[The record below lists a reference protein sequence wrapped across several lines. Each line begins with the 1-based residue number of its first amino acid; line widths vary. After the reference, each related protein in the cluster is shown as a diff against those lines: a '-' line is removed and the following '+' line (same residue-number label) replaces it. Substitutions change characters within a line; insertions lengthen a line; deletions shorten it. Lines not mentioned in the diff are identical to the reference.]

1 MAANKLNSRH
11 YYLSKDKGFAYS
23 INTIS
28 KISFKIFLMN
38 IALIIFI
45 LTYIIIGIQNIPK
58 LHINRPAGAL
68 LGAVAMVLFGVLS
81 IKEAYAA
88 IDLDT
93 ILFILGMMI
102 IVAYTEV
109 SGFFQIAEDFILK
122 SAKSASS
129 LLLFLIISS
138 GFLSSLFMNDTICLI
153 LTPIVLR
160 LTRRVSLNPIPYL
173 IALATS
179 SNIGSV
185 MTIIGNPQNMLIGL
199 YSKIPFL
206 EFLMILAPVTIIGL
220 ILNFLVIRFIYRKEI
235 ASKPIVI
242 IGNDSSRIIVQK
254 ELLFV
259 SFFALAL
266 LLVFLSLGFNPPSV
280 AITLACLLIL
290 AGATKPRKAL
300 EEVDW
305 TLLLFF
311 SGLFIVMKGVE
322 KSGIINSIFTYVQH
336 YLSDGR
342 LKQVVNLSLGST
354 VVSNIVSNV
363 PAVIL
368 FSHFFTN
375 LANSKLAWLTLA
387 MSSTLAGNLT
397 IIGSVANIIVFESAR
412 DEVKV
417 SFFEYLKVGLPL
429 TFLSL
434 LLGVFVLAFLG

>member
-1 MAANKLNSRH
+1 
-11 YYLSKDKGFAYS
+11 
-23 INTIS
+23 
-28 KISFKIFLMN
+28 MN
-38 IALIIFI
+38 IALIIFV

-68 LGAVAMVLFGVLS
+68 LGAVAMVLFGVISL
-81 IKEAYAA
+81 KEAYAA

-102 IVAYTEV
+102 IVAYTEL

-122 SAKSASS
+122 SAKNASS
-129 LLLFLIISS
+129 LLLFLVISS
-138 GFLSSLFMNDTICLI
+138 GLLSSLFMNDTICLI
-153 LTPIVLR
+153 LAPIVLR
-160 LTRRVSLNPIPYL
+160 LTRRVYLNPIPYL

-206 EFLMILAPVTIIGL
+206 EFLRILAPVTGL
-220 ILNFLVIRFIYRKEI
+220 GLLINFLVIRFIYRKEI
-235 ASKPIVI
+235 AHKPIVI
-242 IGNDSSRIIVQK
+242 TENDSSRIVVQK

-266 LLVFLSLGFNPPSV
+266 LLVFLSLGFSPPAV

-311 SGLFIVMKGVE
+311 VGLFIVMKGVE
-322 KSGIINSIFTYVQH
+322 KSGIITSIFSYVQH
-336 YLSDGR
+336 YLRDGK
-342 LKQVVNLSLGST
+342 LKQIVNLSLGST

-368 FSHFFTN
+368 FSHFFAN

-412 DEVKV
+412 DEIKV
-417 SFFEYLKVGLPL
+417 GFFEYLKIGLPL
-429 TFLSL
+429 TFITLF
-434 LLGVFVLAFLG
+434 LGVCVLVFLG

>member
-1 MAANKLNSRH
+1 M
-11 YYLSKDKGFAYS
+11 
-23 INTIS
+23 NT
-28 KISFKIFLMN
+28 
-38 IALIIFI
+38 ALVIFI
-45 LTYIIIGIQNIPK
+45 FTYIIIAIQNIPK
-58 LHINRPAGAL
+58 VHINRPAGAL
-68 LGAVAMVLFGVLS
+68 LGAVAMVLFGVISL
-81 IKEAYAA
+81 KEAYAA

-93 ILFILGMMI
+93 ILFLLGMMI

-109 SGFFQIAEDFILK
+109 SGFFEIAENFILEK
-122 SAKSASS
+122 AKTASS
-129 LLLFLIISS
+129 LLLMLIFSS
-138 GFLSSLFMNDTICLI
+138 GLLSSLFMNDTICL
-153 LTPIVLR
+153 LFTPIVLR
-160 LTRRVSLNPIPYL
+160 LTRKTNLNPVPYL

-206 EFLMILAPVTIIGL
+206 DFLKILAPITIIGL
-220 ILNFLVIRFIYRKEI
+220 IVNFFIIRAIYKKDITTNPILVKANGQKPAIQKEI
-235 ASKPIVI
+235 
-242 IGNDSSRIIVQK
+242 
-254 ELLFV
+254 LFV
-259 SFFALAL
+259 SFIAMIL
-266 LLVFLSLGFNPPSV
+266 LLIFLSMGFSPPAV
-280 AITLACLLIL
+280 AITLACFLIL

-311 SGLFIVMKGVE
+311 AGLFIVMKGIE
-322 KSGIINSIFTYVQH
+322 KSGIITSIFNYVQ
-336 YLSDGR
+336 YYFADGKLR
-342 LKQVVNLSLGST
+342 QIVNLSLGST
-354 VVSNIVSNV
+354 AISNIVSNV

-412 DEVKV
+412 DETRV

-429 TFLSL
+429 TFVTL
-434 LLGVFVLAFLG
+434 FLGIIVLFILV

>member
-1 MAANKLNSRH
+1 
-11 YYLSKDKGFAYS
+11 
-23 INTIS
+23 
-28 KISFKIFLMN
+28 MN
-38 IALIIFI
+38 IALVIFV

-68 LGAVAMVLFGVLS
+68 LGAVAMVLFGVISL
-81 IKEAYAA
+81 KEAYAA

-109 SGFFQIAEDFILK
+109 SGFFQIAEDFILRT
-122 SAKSASS
+122 AKNASS
-129 LLLFLIISS
+129 LLLFLVISS
-138 GFLSSLFMNDTICLI
+138 GLLSSLFMNDTICLI

-160 LTRRVSLNPIPYL
+160 LTRRVYLNPIPYL

-185 MTIIGNPQNMLIGL
+185 MTIMGNPQNMLIGL

-206 EFLMILAPVTIIGL
+206 EFLRILAPVTVIGL
-220 ILNFLVIRFIYRKEI
+220 LINFLVIRFIYRKEI
-235 ASKPIVI
+235 ANKPIVI
-242 IGNDSSRIIVQK
+242 REDDSSRIVVQK

-259 SFFALAL
+259 SFFALL
-266 LLVFLSLGFNPPSV
+266 LLLIFLSLGFSPPAV

-311 SGLFIVMKGVE
+311 AGLFIVMRGVE
-322 KSGIINSIFTYVQH
+322 KSGIITSIFSYVQH
-336 YLSDGR
+336 YLSDGK
-342 LKQVVNLSLGST
+342 LKQIVNLSLGST

-368 FSHFFTN
+368 FSHFFAN

-412 DEVKV
+412 DEAKI

-429 TFLSL
+429 TLITL
-434 LLGVFVLAFLG
+434 VLGIFVLLVLG

>member
-1 MAANKLNSRH
+1 MK
-11 YYLSKDKGFAYS
+11 
-23 INTIS
+23 
-28 KISFKIFLMN
+28 
-38 IALIIFI
+38 IALIIFV

-68 LGAVAMVLFGVLS
+68 LGAVAMVLFGVISL
-81 IKEAYAA
+81 KEAYAA

-122 SAKSASS
+122 SAKNASS
-129 LLLFLIISS
+129 LLLFLVISS
-138 GFLSSLFMNDTICLI
+138 GLLSSLFMNDTICLI

-160 LTRRVSLNPIPYL
+160 LTRRVYLNPIPYL

-206 EFLMILAPVTIIGL
+206 EFLRILAPVTVIGL
-220 ILNFLVIRFIYRKEI
+220 LINFLVIRFIYRKEI
-235 ASKPIVI
+235 AHKPIVI
-242 IGNDSSRIIVQK
+242 TENDSSRIVVQK

-266 LLVFLSLGFNPPSV
+266 LLVFLSLGFSPPAV
-280 AITLACLLIL
+280 AITLACFLIL

-311 SGLFIVMKGVE
+311 AGLFIVMKAVE
-322 KSGIINSIFTYVQH
+322 KSGIIGSIFQYAKQ
-336 YLSDGR
+336 YLTDGK
-342 LKQVVNLSLGST
+342 LSQVVKLSFSST
-354 VVSNIVSNV
+354 LVSNIVSNV

-368 FSHFFTN
+368 FSHFFAN

-412 DEVKV
+412 DEAKV

-429 TFLSL
+429 TLITLVLGILVL
-434 LLGVFVLAFLG
+434 LVLG

>member
-1 MAANKLNSRH
+1 
-11 YYLSKDKGFAYS
+11 
-23 INTIS
+23 
-28 KISFKIFLMN
+28 MN
-38 IALIIFI
+38 IALIIFV

-68 LGAVAMVLFGVLS
+68 LGAVAMVLFGVISL
-81 IKEAYAA
+81 KEAYAA

-122 SAKSASS
+122 SAKNASS
-129 LLLFLIISS
+129 LLLFLVISS
-138 GFLSSLFMNDTICLI
+138 GLLSSLFMNDTICLI

-160 LTRRVSLNPIPYL
+160 LTRRVCLNPIPYL

-206 EFLMILAPVTIIGL
+206 EFLRILAPVTVIGL
-220 ILNFLVIRFIYRKEI
+220 LINFLVIRFIYRKEI
-235 ASKPIVI
+235 AHKPIVI
-242 IGNDSSRIIVQK
+242 TENDSSRIVVQK

-266 LLVFLSLGFNPPSV
+266 LLVFLSLGFSPPAV
-280 AITLACLLIL
+280 AITLACFLIL

-311 SGLFIVMKGVE
+311 AGLFIVMKGVE
-322 KSGIINSIFTYVQH
+322 KSGIITSIFSYVQH
-336 YLSDGR
+336 YLSDGK
-342 LKQVVNLSLGST
+342 LKQIVNLSLGST

-368 FSHFFTN
+368 FSHFFAN
-375 LANSKLAWLTLA
+375 LANSRLAWLTLA

-417 SFFEYLKVGLPL
+417 GFFEYLKVGLPL
-429 TFLSL
+429 TLITLF
-434 LLGVFVLAFLG
+434 LGVCVLVFLG

>member
-1 MAANKLNSRH
+1 MK
-11 YYLSKDKGFAYS
+11 
-23 INTIS
+23 
-28 KISFKIFLMN
+28 
-38 IALIIFI
+38 IALIIFV

-68 LGAVAMVLFGVLS
+68 LGAVAMVLFGVISL
-81 IKEAYAA
+81 KEAYAA

-109 SGFFQIAEDFILK
+109 SGFFQIAEDLILK
-122 SAKSASS
+122 SAKSASA
-129 LLLFLIISS
+129 LLLFLVISS
-138 GFLSSLFMNDTICLI
+138 GLLSSLFMNDTICLI

-160 LTRRVSLNPIPYL
+160 LTRRAYLNPIPYL

-206 EFLMILAPVTIIGL
+206 EFLRILAPVTVIGL
-220 ILNFLVIRFIYRKEI
+220 LINFLVIRFIYRKEI
-235 ASKPIVI
+235 AHKPIVI
-242 IGNDSSRIIVQK
+242 TENDSSRIVVQK

-266 LLVFLSLGFNPPSV
+266 LLVFLSLGFSPPAV
-280 AITLACLLIL
+280 AITLACFLIL

-300 EEVDW
+300 EGVDW

-311 SGLFIVMKGVE
+311 VGLFIVMKGVE
-322 KSGIINSIFTYVQH
+322 KSGIIASIFSYVQH
-336 YLSDGR
+336 YLSDGK
-342 LKQVVNLSLGST
+342 LKQIVNLSLGST
-354 VVSNIVSNV
+354 AVSNIVSNV

-368 FSHFFTN
+368 FSHFFAN

-412 DEVKV
+412 DEAKV
-417 SFFEYLKVGLPL
+417 GFFEYLKVGLPL
-429 TFLSL
+429 TFITLV
-434 LLGVFVLAFLG
+434 LGVIVLLILV

>member
-1 MAANKLNSRH
+1 
-11 YYLSKDKGFAYS
+11 
-23 INTIS
+23 
-28 KISFKIFLMN
+28 MN
-38 IALIIFI
+38 IALVIFI

-68 LGAVAMVLFGVLS
+68 LGAVAMVLFGVINL
-81 IKEAYAA
+81 KEAYAA

-122 SAKSASS
+122 SAKNASS
-129 LLLFLIISS
+129 LLLFLVISS
-138 GFLSSLFMNDTICLI
+138 GLLSSLFMNDTICLV

-160 LTRRVSLNPIPYL
+160 LTRRVHLNPIPYL

-206 EFLMILAPVTIIGL
+206 EFLRILAPVTGL
-220 ILNFLVIRFIYRKEI
+220 GLLINFLVIRFIYRKEI
-235 ASKPIVI
+235 AHKPIVI
-242 IGNDSSRIIVQK
+242 RDDDSSRMTVQK
-254 ELLFV
+254 ELLFI
-259 SFFALAL
+259 SFVALIL
-266 LLVFLSLGFNPPSV
+266 LLVFLSLGFSPPAV
-280 AITLACLLIL
+280 AITLACFLIL

-311 SGLFIVMKGVE
+311 AGLFIVMKGVE
-322 KSGIINSIFTYVQH
+322 KSGIITSIFSYVQH
-336 YLSDGR
+336 YLSDGK
-342 LKQVVNLSLGST
+342 LKQIVNLSLGST

-368 FSHFFTN
+368 FSHFFAN
-375 LANSKLAWLTLA
+375 FANSKLAWLTLA

-429 TFLSL
+429 TFITLF
-434 LLGVFVLAFLG
+434 LGVCVLVFLG

>member
-1 MAANKLNSRH
+1 
-11 YYLSKDKGFAYS
+11 
-23 INTIS
+23 
-28 KISFKIFLMN
+28 MN

-68 LGAVAMVLFGVLS
+68 LGAVAMVLLGVISL
-81 IKEAYAA
+81 KEAYTA

-102 IVAYTEV
+102 IVAYTEL

-122 SAKSASS
+122 SAKNASS
-129 LLLFLIISS
+129 LLLFLVISS
-138 GFLSSLFMNDTICLI
+138 GLFSSLFMNDTICLI

-160 LTRRVSLNPIPYL
+160 LTRKVYLNPIPYL

-206 EFLMILAPVTIIGL
+206 EFLRILAPVAVIGL
-220 ILNFLVIRFIYRKEI
+220 LINFLVIRFIYRKEI
-235 ASKPIVI
+235 IHKPIVI
-242 IGNDSSRIIVQK
+242 TENDSSRIVVQK
-254 ELLFV
+254 GLLFV

-266 LLVFLSLGFNPPSV
+266 LLIFLALGFSPPAV

-311 SGLFIVMKGVE
+311 AGLFIVMKAVE
-322 KSGIINSIFTYVQH
+322 KSGIIGFIFQYAKQ
-336 YLSDGR
+336 YLSDGK
-342 LKQVVNLSLGST
+342 LSQVVKLSFSST
-354 VVSNIVSNV
+354 LVSNIVSNV

-417 SFFEYLKVGLPL
+417 GFFEYLKVGLPL
-429 TFLSL
+429 TLITL
-434 LLGVFVLAFLG
+434 VLGVVVLLILN

>member
-1 MAANKLNSRH
+1 
-11 YYLSKDKGFAYS
+11 
-23 INTIS
+23 
-28 KISFKIFLMN
+28 MN
-38 IALIIFI
+38 IALIIFV

-68 LGAVAMVLFGVLS
+68 LGAVAMVLFGVINL
-81 IKEAYAA
+81 KEAYAA

-122 SAKSASS
+122 SAKNASS
-129 LLLFLIISS
+129 LLLFLVISS
-138 GFLSSLFMNDTICLI
+138 GLLSSLFMNDTICLI

-160 LTRRVSLNPIPYL
+160 LTRKVYLNPIPYL

-206 EFLMILAPVTIIGL
+206 EFSKILAPVTVIGL

-235 ASKPIVI
+235 ANKPIVI
-242 IGNDSSRIIVQK
+242 TENAPEKIKIQK
-254 ELLFV
+254 ELLIV
-259 SFFALAL
+259 SFVALAL
-266 LLVFLSLGFNPPSV
+266 LLVFLSLGFSPPAV

-290 AGATKPRKAL
+290 AGAAKPRKAL

-311 SGLFIVMKGVE
+311 AGLFIVMKGVE
-322 KSGIINSIFTYVQH
+322 KSGIISSIFNYVQH
-336 YLSDGR
+336 YLTDGK
-342 LKQVVNLSLGST
+342 LKQIVNLSLGST
-354 VVSNIVSNV
+354 AISNIVSNV

-368 FSHFFTN
+368 FSHFFAN
-375 LANSKLAWLTLA
+375 LANSKLAWLALA

-417 SFFEYLKVGLPL
+417 GFFEYLKVGLPL
-429 TFLSL
+429 TFITLF
-434 LLGVFVLAFLG
+434 LGIFVLLFLG

>member
-1 MAANKLNSRH
+1 
-11 YYLSKDKGFAYS
+11 
-23 INTIS
+23 
-28 KISFKIFLMN
+28 MN
-38 IALIIFI
+38 IALVIFV

-68 LGAVAMVLFGVLS
+68 LGAVAMVLFGVISL
-81 IKEAYAA
+81 KEAYAA

-109 SGFFQIAEDFILK
+109 SGFFQIAEDFILRT
-122 SAKSASS
+122 AKNASS
-129 LLLFLIISS
+129 LLLFLVISS
-138 GFLSSLFMNDTICLI
+138 GLLSSLFMNDTICLI

-160 LTRRVSLNPIPYL
+160 LTRRVYLNPIPYL

-185 MTIIGNPQNMLIGL
+185 MTIMGNPQNMLIGL

-206 EFLMILAPVTIIGL
+206 EFLRILAPVTVIGL
-220 ILNFLVIRFIYRKEI
+220 LINFLVIRFIYRKEI
-235 ASKPIVI
+235 ANKPIVI
-242 IGNDSSRIIVQK
+242 REDDSSRIVVQK

-259 SFFALAL
+259 SFFALFL
-266 LLVFLSLGFNPPSV
+266 LLIFLSLGFSPPAV

-311 SGLFIVMKGVE
+311 AGLFIVMRGVE
-322 KSGIINSIFTYVQH
+322 KSGIITSIFSYVQH
-336 YLSDGR
+336 YLSDGK
-342 LKQVVNLSLGST
+342 LKQIVNLSLGST
-354 VVSNIVSNV
+354 AVSNIVSNV

-368 FSHFFTN
+368 FSHFFAN

-412 DEVKV
+412 DEAKV

-429 TFLSL
+429 TLITL
-434 LLGVFVLAFLG
+434 VLGIFVLLVLG

>member
-1 MAANKLNSRH
+1 
-11 YYLSKDKGFAYS
+11 
-23 INTIS
+23 
-28 KISFKIFLMN
+28 MN

-45 LTYIIIGIQNIPK
+45 LTYIVIGVQNIPR

-68 LGAVAMVLFGVLS
+68 LGAVAMVLFGVLTL
-81 IKEAYAA
+81 KEAYAA

-102 IVAYTEV
+102 IVAYIET
-109 SGFFQIAEDFILK
+109 SGFFQISEDFILRN
-122 SAKSASS
+122 AKNAST

-138 GFLSSLFMNDTICLI
+138 GLLSSLFMNDTICLI

-160 LTRRVSLNPIPYL
+160 LTRKASLNPIPYL

-206 EFLMILAPVTIIGL
+206 EFLKALAPVSILCL
-220 ILNFLVIRFIYRKEI
+220 ILNFFIIRFIYRKDI
-235 ASKPIVI
+235 AHRDIVLKN
-242 IGNDSSRIIVQK
+242 GSSSGLTIQK

-259 SFFALAL
+259 SFLAL
-266 LLVFLSLGFNPPSV
+266 VLLLIFLSLGFNPPAVS
-280 AITLACLLIL
+280 ITLACFLIL
-290 AGATKPRKAL
+290 AGATKPRRVL

-311 SGLFIVMKGVE
+311 AGLFIVMKGVE
-322 KSGIINSIFTYVQH
+322 KSGIITTIFDHMQTY
-336 YLSDGR
+336 LNDNK
-342 LKQVVNLSLGST
+342 LKHIVNLSLGST
-354 VVSNIVSNV
+354 LVSNIVSNV
-363 PAVIL
+363 PAVML
-368 FSHFFTN
+368 FSHFFAN
-375 LANSKLAWLTLA
+375 LANSKLTWLTLA

-429 TFLSL
+429 TFITL
-434 LLGVFVLAFLG
+434 LIGICVLLFFGL